1 MLIFRGVRKWEL
13 RDDASSLYSQQAPE
27 KMLRVLKRMVK
38 AKALGPVQQER
49 SECEEN
55 QLSIKG

>member
-13 RDDASSLYSQQAPE
+13 RDDASSLSSQQAPE

-38 AKALGPVQQER
+38 AKALGPVQRGR